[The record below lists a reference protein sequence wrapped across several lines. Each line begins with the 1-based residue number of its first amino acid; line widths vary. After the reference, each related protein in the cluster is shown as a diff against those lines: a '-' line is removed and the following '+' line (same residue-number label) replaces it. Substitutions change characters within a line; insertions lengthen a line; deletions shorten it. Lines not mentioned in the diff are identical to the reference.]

1 MYLYQTDSGDTLFYG
16 IREVEKRQLSK
27 VYSEISDAC
36 NHGKR
41 YCYINFYLS
50 DRVKELLIHEG
61 FHIQVEYYDVWY
73 YYVIR
78 WGNQSG
84 KTSILYELW
93 DKIHSFL
100 RR

>member
-36 NHGKR
+36 NHGRR

-61 FHIQVEYYDVWY
+61 FHIQVEYRDVWY
-73 YYVIR
+73 YYIIR
-78 WGNQSG
+78 WG
-84 KTSILYELW
+84 KTSILCELL
-93 DKIHSFL
+93 DKIYSFL
-100 RR
+100 RG